1 MKRKKIVFI
10 SSTGGHLSELL
21 QLTPL
26 INKFDS
32 YLITE
37 YTKSNK
43 KLKKEYDKVFYLIYG
58 TKSHLF
64 TYIFKFIFNTFLSL
78 IYYIKIRPDII
89 ITTGAHTCVPICYI
103 GKIFGSKILYIE
115 TFANFDTKTMTGKII
130 YPIADI
136 FYVQWE
142 TMLKLY
148 PKSKFGGRVY

>member
-1 MKRKKIVFI
+1 MKKKKIVFI

-26 INKFDS
+26 IEEYDS

-37 YTKSNK
+37 NTKSNK
-43 KLKKEYDKVFYLIYG
+43 KLKDKYKHVLYLIYG

-64 TYIFKFIFNTFLSL
+64 TYIFKFIFNCILSF
-78 IYYIKIRPDII
+78 IYYVKIRPDII

-103 GKIFGSKILYIE
+103 GRIFGSKLIYIE
-115 TFANFDTKTMTGKII
+115 TFANFDTKTLTGKLI
-130 YPIADI
+130 YPIANT

-142 TMLKLY
+142 TMMKLY

>member
-1 MKRKKIVFI
+1 MKQKKILFI

-21 QLTPL
+21 QLEPL
-26 INKFDS
+26 MKKYDY

-37 YTKSNK
+37 STDSTK
-43 KLKKEYDKVFYLIYG
+43 KLKDKHKNVFFVIYG

-64 TYIFKFIFNTFLSL
+64 TYFFKFIFNTFLSFL
-78 IYYIKIRPDII
+78 YYVRIRPDII
-89 ITTGAHTCVPICYI
+89 LTTGAHTCVPICYI

-115 TFANFDTKTMTGKII
+115 TFANFDTKTMTGKIV

-142 TMLKLY
+142 SMLKLY